1 MSLSLPTNWTACSGA
16 ERRPADGDLTYSRA
30 EAGRILLAATGRQG
44 ITPDDRAYLMR
55 LVASRTGIPQPDAER
70 RVGDAIAGAT
80 TAVQK
85 ARRSAVILGFSRAV
99 AFAGWGCRRVVH
111 LVCRRA
117 LPGRR
122 FSIFGLALAAARL
135 SLRPLASGLPPFR
148 SAD

>member
-1 MSLSLPTNWTACSGA
+1 M
-16 ERRPADGDLTYSRA
+16 
-30 EAGRILLAATGRQG
+30 
-44 ITPDDRAYLMR
+44 
-55 LVASRTGIPQPDAER
+55 
-70 RVGDAIAGAT
+70 
-80 TAVQK
+80 QK

-135 SLRPLASGLPPFR
+135 SLRPACVWAASLSVSRLTCKSRCYSGVDNAVQP
-148 SAD
+148 A